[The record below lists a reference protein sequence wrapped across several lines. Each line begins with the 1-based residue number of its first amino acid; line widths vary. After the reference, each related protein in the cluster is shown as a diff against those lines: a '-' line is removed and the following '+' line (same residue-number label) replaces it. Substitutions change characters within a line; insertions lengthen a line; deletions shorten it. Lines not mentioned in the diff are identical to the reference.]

1 MLTKVTCPD
10 KQFLLIA
17 FPFKDP
23 MNPIFHY
30 TIDMKKGFSP
40 FQNKE
45 ISETCSK
52 DEKEKPSKISPTKP
66 KKKKNY
72 PVKIEY
78 LILDFLKWKSS
89 LGYFFFWGGS

>member
-1 MLTKVTCPD
+1 MKEIV
-10 KQFLLIA
+10 
-17 FPFKDP
+17 DP

-52 DEKEKPSKISPTKP
+52 DEKEKLDTNCSKLC
-66 KKKKNY
+66 
-72 PVKIEY
+72 V
-78 LILDFLKWKSS
+78 
-89 LGYFFFWGGS
+89 

>member
-66 KKKKNY
+66 KKKKNTQ
-72 PVKIEY
+72 
-78 LILDFLKWKSS
+78 
-89 LGYFFFWGGS
+89 

>member
-1 MLTKVTCPD
+1 MKARSDQENNTVMQRIKIRMLTKVTCPD

-66 KKKKNY
+66 KKKK
-72 PVKIEY
+72 KIPS
-78 LILDFLKWKSS
+78 KNRV
-89 LGYFFFWGGS
+89 

>member
-1 MLTKVTCPD
+1 MKARSDQENNTVMQRIKIRMLTKVTCPD

-17 FPFKDP
+17 KNFKDP

-66 KKKKNY
+66 KKKK
-72 PVKIEY
+72 ITQ
-78 LILDFLKWKSS
+78 
-89 LGYFFFWGGS
+89 

>member
-1 MLTKVTCPD
+1 MKARSDQENNTVMQRIKIRMLTKVTCPD

-30 TIDMKKGFSP
+30 TIDMKKEFSH

-52 DEKEKPSKISPTKP
+52 DEKEKLDTNCSKLC
-66 KKKKNY
+66 
-72 PVKIEY
+72 V
-78 LILDFLKWKSS
+78 
-89 LGYFFFWGGS
+89 

>member
-66 KKKKNY
+66 KKKKKY

-78 LILDFLKWKSS
+78 LILDFHWV
-89 LGYFFFWGGS
+89 FFFLGGQLRQQQ